1 LSTLSTNQRLKTALG
16 GFISFTGFIILAI
29 VILTS
34 TNAVD
39 IKSIFQNEVMVG
51 AVAFLG
57 LLDVLCGV
65 FLISREK
72 TLKELFSSQKNKTNE
87 DVK

>member
-1 LSTLSTNQRLKTALG
+1 MSTLSTNKRLKTALG
-16 GFISFTGFIILAI
+16 GFVSFTGFIILAI

-34 TNAVD
+34 TNAAD
-39 IKSIFQNEVMVG
+39 MKSIFQNEVMVG
-51 AVAFLG
+51 AIAFLG

-65 FLISREK
+65 FLVSKDK
-72 TLKELFSSQKNKTNE
+72 TLKKLFTSKKNKTNE